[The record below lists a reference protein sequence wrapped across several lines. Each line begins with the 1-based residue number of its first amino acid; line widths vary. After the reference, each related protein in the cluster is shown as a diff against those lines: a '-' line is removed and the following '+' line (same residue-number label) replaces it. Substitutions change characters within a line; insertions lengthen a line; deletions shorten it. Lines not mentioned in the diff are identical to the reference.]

1 MSGCSIDSQSCPQ
14 FNILRER
21 WKKNGYPSIDSDL
34 EEAFKEIRKN
44 IQAKHCRPVPRF
56 KAVLGDLQLFK
67 YRQKNGAAREGASGG
82 WRFYAL
88 FNKTTG
94 VLYPIVVYPKKAWQD
109 ASDDTVKEG
118 VEQIIKMLSESDM
131 LF

>member
-1 MSGCSIDSQSCPQ
+1 VSGCSIDSQACPQ
-14 FNILRER
+14 FNTLRER

-44 IQAKHCRPVPRF
+44 IQAKHCRSVPRF
-56 KAVLGDLQLFK
+56 KSVLGDLQLFK
-67 YRQKNGAAREGASGG
+67 YRQKNDAAREGARGG

-88 FNKTTG
+88 FNKATG
-94 VLYPIVVYPKKAWQD
+94 VLYPIVVYPKKALPD
-109 ASDDTVKEG
+109 ADDDTVKEG
-118 VEQIIKMLSESDM
+118 IEQVIKMLSESER